1 MYYLHLARSIAFSI
15 IFVVWVGFVCI
26 FFGPF
31 LIFRCRALYWT
42 GAIWCWGT
50 MILLR
55 LICGTKYRVVGRDN
69 LPKGP
74 YIVASKH
81 QSTFETVVFWRVFY
95 IPTYVLKRE
104 LTKIPFFGL
113 FLLRMRMI
121 SIDRSSG
128 LQALKKIISEADY
141 HIKHN
146 RHIIIYP
153 EGTRTEV
160 GKVTAEYHP
169 GVVALYKNCNVP
181 IVPIALNSGKFW
193 PNDTWMKYP
202 GTITIK
208 ILPPINPGMDKGE
221 FMKLLHEQI
230 EGESLKL
237 AKADK

>member
-1 MYYLHLARSIAFSI
+1 MYYLSLLRSIAFSI
-15 IFVVWVGFVCI
+15 LFIMWVGIVCI
-26 FFGPF
+26 LFSPF

-42 GAIWCWGT
+42 GAIWSWGT

-55 LICGTKYRVVGRDN
+55 LICGTKYRVIGREN

-81 QSTFETVVFWRVFY
+81 QSTFETVVFWQVFY

-121 SIDRSSG
+121 AIDRSSG
-128 LQALKKIISEADY
+128 IKALKKIVGEAEY
-141 HIKHN
+141 HIKKN

-160 GKVTAEYHP
+160 DKVTEEYHP
-169 GVVALYKNCNVP
+169 GVLALYKHCNVP
-181 IVPIALNSGKFW
+181 IVPVALNSGKFW
-193 PNDTWMKYP
+193 PSKRWMKYP

-208 ILPPINPGMDKGE
+208 ILPPIDPGMDKKE
-221 FMKLLHEQI
+221 FMTLLNQQI
-230 EGESLKL
+230 ENESLKL
-237 AKADK
+237 